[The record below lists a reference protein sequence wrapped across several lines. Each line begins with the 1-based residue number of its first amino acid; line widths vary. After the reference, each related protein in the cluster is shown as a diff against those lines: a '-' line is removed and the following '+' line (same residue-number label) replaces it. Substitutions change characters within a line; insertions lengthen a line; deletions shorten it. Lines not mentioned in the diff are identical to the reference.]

1 MIISFQTRHHTYN
14 LTTKFK
20 HQSYEDELQELF
32 RYFREVFVPIN
43 SSFQSFFPADLFSPS
58 KLMQLCGINGVT
70 QIIEIPI
77 RNISNEGIHLI
88 LLSNLKTKNY

>member
-1 MIISFQTRHHTYN
+1 MSYKSFFDISVTI
-14 LTTKFK
+14 
-20 HQSYEDELQELF
+20 S
-32 RYFREVFVPIN
+32 EVFVPIN